1 MTQIMTS
8 PVASSRPT
16 KTYSKTVSASGAE
29 AAVATSDAQSCVV
42 LSLEAHP
49 KLQVTVPAKHRRM
62 GDIAKAWEKDESRRK
77 AMEEARQWVGE
88 TFHGDDGDTV
98 RTLRLRKGWSQTQ
111 LAEAIGTSQS
121 HVARIERGDQ
131 NLAIQTCRR
140 LSNVLGIDMNTLD
153 LALRQQEKLALA
165 KAEK

>member
-1 MTQIMTS
+1 MTQTMTS

-16 KTYSKTVSASGAE
+16 KTFSKTVSASGITE
-29 AAVATSDAQSCVV
+29 VTTSDAQSCVV
-42 LSLEAHP
+42 LSLESHP
-49 KLQVTVPAKHRRM
+49 KLQVIVPAKHRRM
-62 GDIAKAWEKDESRRK
+62 SDITKTWEKDESRRK

-111 LAEAIGTSQS
+111 LAEAIGSCQS

-140 LSNVLGIDMNTLD
+140 LSDVLGIDMNTLD
-153 LALRQQEKLALA
+153 RALRQQETLALA
-165 KAEK
+165 KIEK

>member
-1 MTQIMTS
+1 MTS

-16 KTYSKTVSASGAE
+16 KTYSRTISATGVAE
-29 AAVATSDAQSCVV
+29 AVAVATSDAQSCVV
-42 LSLEAHP
+42 LTLESHP
-49 KLQVTVPAKHRRM
+49 KLQVSVPAKHRRM
-62 GDIAKAWEKDESRRK
+62 SDITKSWEQNEMRRK

-88 TFHGDDGDTV
+88 AFHGNDGDTV

-121 HVARIERGDQ
+121 HVARIERGRE

-140 LSNVLGIDMNTLD
+140 LSDVLGIDMNTLD
-153 LALRQQEKLALA
+153 RALRQQETLALA
-165 KAEK
+165 KTEK